1 MNAPATQSQL
11 HPVVRFKQDLDKL
24 QTAGELALP
33 DSVPFKAFKNA
44 AVVAVTDN
52 PGILNCKPASVFK
65 AVRTLAGAGL
75 VPDGREAAIVPFKG
89 EAQAMPMVAG
99 LVKVARNTGK
109 VASLWAEVVYEGE
122 TLEVWVEDGERKWN
136 HVNEDGSRLDAM
148 ERGGEIR
155 GAYAV
160 AKLTDGTVEFQ
171 PMSRAE
177 IEKRRKA
184 SANQKSDNPTGIW
197 EKWYDQM
204 ALKTVIRNLCKR
216 LPMSTED
223 MDRIMTEQD
232 QPEPIRDV
240 TPEVKPNLAQR
251 LQQQNTEEAET
262 PEQEPGQ
269 PIDGEILPPEED
281 VQDEPDIDPSE
292 LEFAEGVSAANDG
305 KAVAD
310 CPYDDDQLVQKAHWL
325 AGFKRQS
332 KLNSEAGA

>member
-1 MNAPATQSQL
+1 MNAPAPQSQV

-52 PGILNCKPASVFK
+52 PGILNCQPASVFK

-75 VPDGREAAIVPFKG
+75 IPDGREAAIVPFKG

-109 VASLWAEVVYEGE
+109 VSSLWAEVVYEGE

-148 ERGGEIR
+148 QRGGDIR

-223 MDRIMTEQD
+223 IERIMTEQD
-232 QPEPIRDV
+232 QPAPIRDI
-240 TPEVKPNLAQR
+240 TPESTPNLAQR
-251 LQQQNTEEAET
+251 LQQQNEAAEP

-269 PIDGEILPPEED
+269 PIDGEVLPPEED
-281 VQDEPDIDPSE
+281 SHDEPDIDPSE
-292 LEFAEGVSAANDG
+292 FEFAEGVTAANND
-305 KAVAD
+305 KTAAD
-310 CPYDDDQLVQKAHWL
+310 CPYGQRDMMKRAHWL
-325 AGFKRQS
+325 AGFKQQS
-332 KLNSEAGA
+332 KLNAEGEG

>member
-1 MNAPATQSQL
+1 MNQVAPQSQV

-52 PGILNCKPASVFK
+52 PGILSCKPQSVFK

-109 VASLWAEVVYEGE
+109 VASLWAEVVYDGE

-148 ERGGEIR
+148 ERSGEIR

-160 AKLTDGTVEFQ
+160 AKLVDGTVEFQ

-184 SANQKSDNPTGIW
+184 SANQRSENPTGIW

-223 MDRIMTEQD
+223 MDRIMVEQD
-232 QPEPIRDV
+232 QSEPIRDV
-240 TPEVKPNLAQR
+240 TPDERPNLAQR
-251 LQQQNTEEAET
+251 LQQQNEAAE
-262 PEQEPGQ
+262 PSEQETGQ
-269 PIDGEILPPEED
+269 PIDGEILPAEEES
-281 VQDEPDIDPSE
+281 QDEPRADPSTF
-292 LEFAEGVSAANDG
+292 EFAEGVTAANDG
-305 KAVAD
+305 KSGSD
-310 CPYDDDQLVQKAHWL
+310 CPYGDDQIEEKAHWL
-325 AGFKRQS
+325 AGFKQQS
-332 KLNSEAGA
+332 KLNAEAGT